1 MIETTC
7 IICNI
12 CNTIIITT
20 AIICVTRMILSWIDK
35 CHQKKIIFD
44 ERERKYNWEE
54 KIFNRN
60 EEVRKRNEAIEDKER
75 ATREEKDKERAIRE
89 EKDKEEKNKDAMQ
102 AKIDSLEAEIASLKE
117 RKAIASILISKLG
130 EVSKDDFKKE
140 KERISGLLDEIQ

>member
-1 MIETTC
+1 MIETAYVICATIVLTVL
-7 IICNI
+7 IIC
-12 CNTIIITT
+12 ITL
-20 AIICVTRMILSWIDK
+20 AVLSKIDK
-35 CHQKKIIFD
+35 CHKAKLILD

-140 KERISGLLDEIQ
+140 KERISGLLDEIE

>member
-1 MIETTC
+1 MIEITYAICTAVVLTVL
-7 IICNI
+7 IIC
-12 CNTIIITT
+12 ITL
-20 AIICVTRMILSWIDK
+20 AVLSKIDK
-35 CHQKKIIFD
+35 CHKAKLILD

-60 EEVRKRNEAIEDKER
+60 EETRKRKEAIEDKEI
-75 ATREEKDKERAIRE
+75 AKRERKEE
-89 EKDKEEKNKDAMQ
+89 EEKNKDAMQ
-102 AKIDSLEAEIASLKE
+102 AKIENLEAEIASLKE

>member
-1 MIETTC
+1 MIETAYVICATIVLTVL
-7 IICNI
+7 IIC
-12 CNTIIITT
+12 ITL
-20 AIICVTRMILSWIDK
+20 AVLSKIDK
-35 CHQKKIIFD
+35 CHKEKLILD

-54 KIFNRN
+54 KIFTRN
-60 EEVRKRNEAIEDKER
+60 EETRKRKEGIEDKEI
-75 ATREEKDKERAIRE
+75 AIRE